1 MPPHSLRQA
10 TFAVSIALALFQL
23 VTAPFAS
30 VEATEPTAITF
41 DHEPII
47 LDSITI
53 KTIKDR
59 TEAYEVAAKNFWNA
73 TQEKRSISYL
83 DVLIVAYEKAEFDL
97 TDALLKKK
105 RYREWMERKGH
116 DFFCNY
122 GAINVQIPIMFKNTI
137 GAAQGIAK
145 SGPREYVQY
154 NFKRKAIVI
163 ERELYHTGLMQASGL
178 SLSGMPSPT
187 ALERIKKIGAAKK
200 DFEFRRQ
207 VGFEIQLQD
216 LNRLY
221 ALYAKRP
228 IMNPLETLEALC
240 MLGERPRAAVVEA
253 ILTRNGFKA
262 DPALIRKILADT
274 KERQKVSMYD
284 NADTPV
290 FESSDAPDPSTGSV
304 FGTGP
309 MNNGP
314 EAFLGAHRLLSG
326 LTDRSD
332 VIIPGLRRLG
342 KKEYEQFLERI
353 LLEAPAH
360 I

>member
-1 MPPHSLRQA
+1 MNPHSMRHA
-10 TFAVSIALALFQL
+10 TFAASIALAFFQL
-23 VTAPFAS
+23 FAVQFTS
-30 VEATEPTAITF
+30 AEAADATAISF

-47 LDSITI
+47 LDTVTI

-59 TEAYEVAAKNFWNA
+59 TKAYEVAAKNFWNA
-73 TQEKRSISYL
+73 TREKRSISYL
-83 DVLIVAYEKAEFDL
+83 DVLVVAYEKAEFDL

-105 RYREWMERKGH
+105 QYREWMERKGH

-122 GAINVQIPIMFKNTI
+122 GAINVQVPITFKNTI
-137 GAAQGIAK
+137 GPAQGVAK
-145 SGPREYVQY
+145 SGPREFVQY

-163 ERELYHTGLMQASGL
+163 ERDLYHSGLMQASGL
-178 SLSGMPSPT
+178 SLSGMPSPA

-240 MLGERPRAAVVEA
+240 MLGERPRATTVEA
-253 ILTRNGFKA
+253 ILARNGFKA
-262 DPALIRKILADT
+262 DPTLIRKILADT

-284 NADTPV
+284 NADTPI
-290 FESSDAPDPSTGSV
+290 FDASDAPDPSAGSV
-304 FGTGP
+304 FGSGP

-326 LTDRSD
+326 LTDRSEL
-332 VIIPGLRRLG
+332 ILPGLRRLY
-342 KKEYEQFLERI
+342 KKEYELFLERI